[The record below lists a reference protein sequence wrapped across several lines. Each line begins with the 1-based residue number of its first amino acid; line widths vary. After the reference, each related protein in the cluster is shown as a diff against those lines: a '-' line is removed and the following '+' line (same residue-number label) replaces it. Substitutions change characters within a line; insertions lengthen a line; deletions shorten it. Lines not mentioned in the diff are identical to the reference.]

1 MTVIRRF
8 TRRANRIWRERGIF
22 IKAVSYA
29 VIGLINVGVDAVV
42 FFIGYFTLTSWPAAQ
57 ETLGG
62 ISQACGGCV
71 TTTTATLITANVCSW
86 IVAVSG
92 SYVMN
97 SHITFALET
106 GRQLRW
112 RSYAKFVVTQI
123 VGITVSTTVLVTAAK
138 VMPVWQAKG
147 LAILV
152 SFLVNFTLTNF
163 IVFRTRRPT
172 PIKH

>member
-8 TRRANRIWRERGIF
+8 TRRANQIWQERGIF

-29 VIGLINVGVDAVV
+29 LIGLINVAVDAVV
-42 FFIGYFTLTSWPAAQ
+42 FFIGYTTLTSWPAAQ
-57 ETLGG
+57 QTLAAVAE
-62 ISQACGGCV
+62 ACGCA
-71 TTTTATLITANVCSW
+71 TTTTAILVTANVCSW

-97 SHITFALET
+97 SHITFAVET
-106 GRQLRW
+106 GRKLGW
-112 RSYAKFVVTQI
+112 RSYTKFVVTQI

-163 IVFRTRRPT
+163 IVFRSPRPDT
-172 PIKH
+172 IKR